1 MSLSSIVG
9 PHWRKPSPVVSE
21 RLAMRDLIPDHLQPI
36 SLQAVN
42 GWDVR
47 WQLMLF
53 RVLLPVN
60 TLVRFGVD
68 PITLTDAQGR
78 PALRVIPGEGAS
90 SIRLELYHAA
100 NAVDALVEI
109 ELADTP
115 LNQLEVLW
123 VAIQDPQAPRFNID
137 VMPDGTPTLRGTLR
151 RNLAAEEAAL
161 RAGLAPGQVRRGL
174 GTLDRMAARLES
186 FMACLNQRQY
196 FVQPLYYHTAVLFER
211 LGFSYIYGQAQMEEI
226 GRGFAPGGKLR
237 ARLDG
242 VSPFRTPILA
252 ETVRGRAWAIH
263 DGLLGCGWDRVR
275 MVKRL
280 GLRAGVDTCPD
291 VPW

>member
-1 MSLSSIVG
+1 MSFSIVG
-9 PHWRKPSPVVSE
+9 PHWRKPTPVASD
-21 RLAMRDLIPDHLQPI
+21 RLVVHDLTPDQLQPI
-36 SLQAVN
+36 TLQAVN

-60 TLVRFGVD
+60 TLMRFGVD

-78 PALRVIPGEGAS
+78 PALRAIPGEGAN

-100 NAVDALVEI
+100 DAVDALVEM

-115 LNQLEVLW
+115 FNQLEVLW
-123 VAIQDPQAPRFNID
+123 VAIQDPQSPRFDID
-137 VMPDGTPTLRGTLR
+137 VTPDGTPTLRGILR

-174 GTLDRMAARLES
+174 GTLDRMAAHLES

-211 LGFSYIYGQAQMEEI
+211 LGFSYIYGQARMEEI
-226 GRGFAPGGKLR
+226 GRGFAPGGELR

-242 VSPFRTPILA
+242 ATPFRAPALA
-252 ETVRGRAWAIH
+252 DTVRGRAWAIH
-263 DGLLGCGWDRVR
+263 DGVMGRDWDRVR

-280 GLRAGVDTCPD
+280 GLHAGVDTCPN